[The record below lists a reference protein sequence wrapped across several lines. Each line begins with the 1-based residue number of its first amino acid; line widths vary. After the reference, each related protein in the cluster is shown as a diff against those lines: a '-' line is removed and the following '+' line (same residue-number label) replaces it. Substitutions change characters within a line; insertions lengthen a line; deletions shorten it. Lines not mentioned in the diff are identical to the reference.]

1 LGAFKREWDP
11 IDWQNYALRL
21 VQARHGAQNI
31 QRVPDRVQGD
41 AGIEF
46 FALDGCAYQ
55 CYAPEECSDT
65 RKAASAMK
73 GKAARDI
80 QKLHKNHAVLAKI
93 FHSLTIARWILLCP
107 FLDDKE
113 VVASVRAKGELVK
126 AYGLPFLDPAFEA
139 LVHSQ
144 VDFQNE
150 IDQLRY
156 RPIVISVGVMNNGA
170 MHTQCGTSSGALDD
184 ILTSKLGR
192 AFPSLSA
199 EKLETRKQSFIA
211 AYAIRQ
217 NILNRLQIDH
227 PILWETAIEC
237 VTAEEQRLEL
247 TGAEG
252 TAPSEILRTSLNR
265 IEQTLRHDLPDISH
279 SSITQI
285 SHGTL
290 SDWLMHCP
298 LDFPERHS

>member
-1 LGAFKREWDP
+1 LGAFKRDWDP

-21 VQARHGAQNI
+21 VQARHGAQNV

-46 FALDGCAYQ
+46 FALDGCVYQ

-65 RKAASAMK
+65 GKAASGMK
-73 GKAARDI
+73 RKAARDVP
-80 QKLHKNHAVLAKI
+80 KLHKNRDVLVEIFASLKI
-93 FHSLTIARWILLCP
+93 TRWILLCP
-107 FLDDKE
+107 FLDDKS
-113 VVASVRAKGELVK
+113 VVACVRAEGEEVK
-126 AYGLPFLDPAFEA
+126 TLGLPFLDPAFEA

-150 IDQLRY
+150 IDQLKK
-156 RPIVISVGVMNNGA
+156 RPIVVSVGVVSDKA
-170 MHTQCGTSSGALDD
+170 IQPQRQPSSGALDD

-192 AFPSLSA
+192 AFPSISA
-199 EKLETRKQSFIA
+199 DGLETKKQSFINAHA
-211 AYAIRQ
+211 ARE
-217 NILNRLQIDH
+217 NVLNRLQIDH

-237 VTAEEQRLEL
+237 ITAEEQRLEL

-252 TAPSEILRTSLNR
+252 TAPSDILRRSLDR
-265 IEQTLRHDLPDISH
+265 IEQTLRHDLSDIAH

-285 SHGTL
+285 SRGTL
-290 SDWLMHCP
+290 SDWLMRCP